1 MRVRREMCVT
11 VASTQASSY
20 CVPQFP
26 LSAVKTVYC
35 SLRFIYLFSILFATG
50 FASAAQVARI
60 DDETA
65 LKQAYAHLYNFDFTG
80 AQDILDRQRQV
91 SPQAPLL
98 PATKAAAYLF
108 SELDRLRIL
117 ELDFFTDDDKVVDR
131 HKLIPDPAIRAKFFQ
146 TVEETEKLANAR
158 LATKPDDPDATLA
171 LCMTTGLVTDYAA
184 LIEKRRFGSFALAKK
199 SHIWAKK
206 LLDLKPP
213 VVDAYMTFGTAEYIV
228 GSLPFFLRWFVHMD
242 SVEGSKKKGIDE
254 LELVSKEGKYYGP
267 FARMLLAV
275 IAMREKRPWDAET
288 LLAGLATDYPAN
300 PLIREELARARKMA
314 NPVIAGPGT
323 KK

>member
-1 MRVRREMCVT
+1 MVKF
-11 VASTQASSY
+11 S
-20 CVPQFP
+20 FP
-26 LSAVKTVYC
+26 LTKKVYC
-35 SLRFIYLFSILFATG
+35 SLRYICLIWIVLTCG
-50 FASAAQVARI
+50 FASAAQVEKI
-60 DDETA
+60 DNETA
-65 LKQAYAHLYNFDFTG
+65 LKRAYARLYNFDFNG
-80 AQDILDRQRQV
+80 AQEILDHQQQV
-91 SPQAPLL
+91 DPQAPLL

-131 HKLIPDPAIRAKFFQ
+131 RKLVPDPAIRAKFFQ
-146 TVEETEKLANAR
+146 TVELTERLANAR
-158 LATKPDDPDATLA
+158 LAAKPDDPDAILA

-242 SVEGSKKKGIDE
+242 SVEGNKKKGIDE
-254 LELVSKEGKYYGP
+254 LELVAKQGKYYGP
-267 FARMLLAV
+267 FARMLLSV
-275 IAMREKRPWDAET
+275 IAMREKRPWDAES
-288 LLAGLATDYPAN
+288 LLAGLATEYPQN
-300 PLIREELARARKMA
+300 PLILKELARARRMA
-314 NPVIAGPGT
+314 NPVITGPAT